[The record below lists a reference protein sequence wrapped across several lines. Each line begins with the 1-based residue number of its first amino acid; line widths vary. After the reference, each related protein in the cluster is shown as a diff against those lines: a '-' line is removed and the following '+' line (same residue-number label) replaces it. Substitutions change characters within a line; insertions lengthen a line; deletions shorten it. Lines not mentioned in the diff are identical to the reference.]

1 MTASGFDAF
10 AKSWREA
17 APERKK
23 RSDSMTSRTL
33 TYEDSPVGDMRSGQG
48 NPSPCMTTT
57 LVSGFVA
64 GSSAS
69 VMTEVSAARASE
81 GNTISVG
88 CIENVNTRGSGT
100 VFRAA
105 HWPTV
110 VTGGSV
116 VGSGGAR
123 VYSAASPA
131 SSAGTGFG

>member
-17 APERKK
+17 APERKT

-64 GSSAS
+64 GRSAS
-69 VMTEVSAARASE
+69 AMTDVSAARASE
-81 GNTISVG
+81 SNAVSVG
-88 CIENVNTRGSGT
+88 CIENLDTRG
-100 VFRAA
+100 
-105 HWPTV
+105 
-110 VTGGSV
+110 
-116 VGSGGAR
+116 
-123 VYSAASPA
+123 
-131 SSAGTGFG
+131 FGIVA